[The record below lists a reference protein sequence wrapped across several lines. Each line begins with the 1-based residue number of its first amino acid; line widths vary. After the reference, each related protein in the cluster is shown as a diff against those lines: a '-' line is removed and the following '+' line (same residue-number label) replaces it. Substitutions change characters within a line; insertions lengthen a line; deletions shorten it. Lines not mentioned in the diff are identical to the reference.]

1 MGIKW
6 KERTRHMEPRIYQV
20 EQEQQALKKRLESLE
35 KTVQGSDFLLRDMA
49 HKQTMAMGIAMTTS
63 EELRDFK
70 LAMQERL
77 TRLNDRVTDAHKE
90 LAELTITVNRI
101 ESIHGDILN
110 QHTELLKQILDR
122 LK

>member
-1 MGIKW
+1 
-6 KERTRHMEPRIYQV
+6 MEPRIYQI
-20 EQEQQALKKRLESLE
+20 EQEQHAIKNRLEALE
-35 KTVQGSDFLLRDMA
+35 KTVQSGDFLLRDMA

-77 TRLNDRVTDAHKE
+77 TRLDDRVTDAHKE

-101 ESIHGDILN
+101 ESTHGDILN

-122 LK
+122 LR